1 MAEVT
6 SIRPADLRKIENNL
20 GAIHRD
26 LETLD
31 VRVNQVD
38 SNVQTVYDKVQSLA
52 REFNDYVTVQMRQ
65 NRKQVAH
72 TELVRVRQE
81 LDKKYGHY
89 DTVRRMTTGIL
100 QANDL
105 GVVKKDTISTATEET
120 MISTPGYW
128 LAPCLVALS
137 AWIDDQPDLADRALR
152 EGIKRNDEKTSL
164 FFALV
169 CRRVG
174 RRQAALKWTQR
185 YLANQDEENLDRHA
199 VIILD
204 AFASG
209 LLGIDSEGAVARQL
223 DEWLDHLSEKPGF
236 IEQQTDRW
244 TNAINAKRKPH
255 KGSSY
260 SYLEKHSNTWPLLK
274 DVLEGAELHAIM
286 LDYFTDIFKQEVS
299 TDSLK
304 AQLDEIL
311 NSLVS
316 DFDDEELPLR
326 REEMFNQLI
335 IDNDGDEQRAKQ
347 QLTLRQSALE
357 EHKDFMQLLTD
368 AAMNPEESHAS
379 PSTQKFSIALS
390 RDWIVNAYN
399 DITAQNRMK
408 VPNDIAV
415 NIDTFSDSTTDGQNE
430 SAMIARFEAHVEKER
445 MDALSK
451 CVLSSFEMFA
461 LYGGATIA
469 AVGLLMFITGNT
481 ALGIIALIGGIGL
494 VLYHFSK
501 KKTMEQNK
509 EKIAEQFDEKKTT
522 GVGAIRAV
530 LAEVVDYRSEFS
542 RKDAVSTSVIDFLE
556 QVTPQQ
562 YLGQVEGSTRRI
574 NAVH

>member
-209 LLGIDSEGAVARQL
+209 LLGIDSEGAVASRRTA
-223 DEWLDHLSEKPGF
+223 G
-236 IEQQTDRW
+236 QTPSMR
-244 TNAINAKRKPH
+244 
-255 KGSSY
+255 S
-260 SYLEKHSNTWPLLK
+260 
-274 DVLEGAELHAIM
+274 
-286 LDYFTDIFKQEVS
+286 VS
-299 TDSLK
+299 RIK
-304 AQLDEIL
+304 
-311 NSLVS
+311 
-316 DFDDEELPLR
+316 
-326 REEMFNQLI
+326 
-335 IDNDGDEQRAKQ
+335 
-347 QLTLRQSALE
+347 
-357 EHKDFMQLLTD
+357 
-368 AAMNPEESHAS
+368 
-379 PSTQKFSIALS
+379 
-390 RDWIVNAYN
+390 
-399 DITAQNRMK
+399 
-408 VPNDIAV
+408 
-415 NIDTFSDSTTDGQNE
+415 
-430 SAMIARFEAHVEKER
+430 
-445 MDALSK
+445 
-451 CVLSSFEMFA
+451 
-461 LYGGATIA
+461 
-469 AVGLLMFITGNT
+469 
-481 ALGIIALIGGIGL
+481 
-494 VLYHFSK
+494 
-501 KKTMEQNK
+501 
-509 EKIAEQFDEKKTT
+509 
-522 GVGAIRAV
+522 AV
-530 LAEVVDYRSEFS
+530 LIRTWRSTAIPGPCSKMFLRGLSYTRLCSITSPIFS
-542 RKDAVSTSVIDFLE
+542 N
-556 QVTPQQ
+556 
-562 YLGQVEGSTRRI
+562 RRCQPI
-574 NAVH
+574 L